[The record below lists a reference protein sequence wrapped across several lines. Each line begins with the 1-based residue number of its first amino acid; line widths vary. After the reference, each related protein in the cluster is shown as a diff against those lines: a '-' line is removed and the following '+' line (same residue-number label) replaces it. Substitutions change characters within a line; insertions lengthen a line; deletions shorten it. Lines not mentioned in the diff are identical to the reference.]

1 MTAGYPISVGSRRR
15 RTTAFI
21 HGRDSWLRRVDWVLL
36 AATAALIVLGTL
48 LVYSA
53 TRQKMIDAG
62 VDPQSYLKKHLLNI
76 GIGLAL
82 GVMTSLFDYRALRAY
97 APIVYLGSL
106 VGLVLV
112 LSPLGSNVNGA
123 QAWIQLPAGFSIQP
137 SELAKVALVVSLA
150 MLLAERKDAEREPG
164 NVDIVLALVV
174 AAVPMALI
182 MLQPDLGTTAVMAA
196 IVLGVLAVAGVSTRW
211 MVGLVAAGALA
222 ATVAVLSG
230 FLSTY
235 QVDRL
240 AAFANPQLDPQGF
253 GYNVN
258 QSLITVGS
266 GGLTGQGLFHGTQTN
281 GLFVP
286 EQQTDF
292 VFTVA
297 GEELGFVGSALIVVL
312 VGLVLWRGLR
322 IAARADDM
330 FGRLVAVGIVCWFTF
345 QAFENIGMTLG
356 IMPVTGVP
364 LPLISYGG
372 SSMFANLMAIG
383 LLENVH
389 LRRSLN

>member
-1 MTAGYPISVGSRRR
+1 
-15 RTTAFI
+15 
-21 HGRDSWLRRVDWVLL
+21 
-36 AATAALIVLGTL
+36 
-48 LVYSA
+48 
-53 TRQKMIDAG
+53 
-62 VDPQSYLKKHLLNI
+62 
-76 GIGLAL
+76 
-82 GVMTSLFDYRALRAY
+82 
-97 APIVYLGSL
+97 
-106 VGLVLV
+106 
-112 LSPLGSNVNGA
+112 
-123 QAWIQLPAGFSIQP
+123 
-137 SELAKVALVVSLA
+137 
-150 MLLAERKDAEREPG
+150 
-164 NVDIVLALVV
+164 V

-211 MVGLVAAGALA
+211 MVGLVAAGVVA
-222 ATVAVLSG
+222 ATVAVRSG

-266 GGLTGQGLFHGTQTN
+266 GGLTGQGLFHGSQTN

-297 GEELGFVGSALIVVL
+297 GEELGFIGSALIVLL

-389 LRRSLN
+389 LRRSLR

>member
-1 MTAGYPISVGSRRR
+1 MTAGYSVSVGSSRRR
-15 RTTAFI
+15 STSFVR
-21 HGRDSWLRRVDWVLL
+21 GRDSWLRRIDWVLL
-36 AATAALIVLGTL
+36 AATAALLVLGTL

-53 TRQKMIDAG
+53 TRQKMLDAG
-62 VDPQSYLKKHLLNI
+62 LDPQSYLKKHLINI
-76 GIGLAL
+76 AIGAAL
-82 GVMTSLFDYRALRAY
+82 GLMTALFDYRALRAY
-97 APIVYLGSL
+97 APIVYVGSL
-106 VGLVLV
+106 LGLVAV
-112 LSPLGSNVNGA
+112 LFIGTDVNGA
-123 QAWIQLPAGFSIQP
+123 KAWIELPAGFAIQP

-150 MLLAERKDAEREPG
+150 MLLAERRDAEREPG
-164 NVDIVLALVV
+164 NVDIVLALAV
-174 AAVPMALI
+174 AAVPMALV
-182 MLQPDLGTTAVMAA
+182 MLQPDLGTMVVMAA
-196 IVLGVLAVAGVSTRW
+196 IVVGVLAVAGVSTRW
-211 MVGLVAAGALA
+211 MVGLIGVGVV
-222 ATVAVLSG
+222 ATVAALSLGVLSR
-230 FLSTY
+230 Y

-240 AAFANPQLDPQGF
+240 AAFANPTLDPQGV

-258 QSLITVGS
+258 QSPITVGS
-266 GGLTGQGLFHGTQTN
+266 GGLTGQGLFHGSQTN

-297 GEELGFVGSALIVVL
+297 GEELGFVGSALIVLL
-312 VGLVLWRGLR
+312 VGLILWRGLR

-364 LPLISYGG
+364 LPLVSYGG

>member
-1 MTAGYPISVGSRRR
+1 VTAGYPLSPGSRRR
-15 RTTAFI
+15 SIAFAR
-21 HGRDSWLRRVDWVLL
+21 GRDSWLRRIDWVLL

-53 TRQKMIDAG
+53 TRAKMLDVGA
-62 VDPQSYLKKHLLNI
+62 DPQAYLKKHVLTIAI
-76 GIGLAL
+76 GIAL
-82 GVMTSLFDYRALRAY
+82 GIMTASFDYRALRAY
-97 APIVYLGSL
+97 APIVYVASL
-106 VGLVLV
+106 VGLVAV
-112 LSPLGSNVNGA
+112 LALGSSRNGA
-123 QAWIQLPAGFSIQP
+123 QAWIALPAGFTLQP

-164 NVDIVLALVV
+164 NVDIALALVV
-174 AAVPMALI
+174 AAIPMALI

-196 IVLGVLAVAGVSTRW
+196 IVLGVLAVAGVSTKW
-211 MVGLVAAGALA
+211 MAGLIAVGVAGI
-222 ATVAVLSG
+222 TFAVMSG
-230 FLSTY
+230 FLSSY

-240 AAFANPQLDPQGF
+240 KAFTDPQLDPQGF
-253 GYNVN
+253 GYNIN

-297 GEELGFVGSALIVVL
+297 GAELGFIGSALLVIL
-312 VGLVLWRGLR
+312 VGIVLWRGLR

-330 FGRLVAVGIVCWFTF
+330 FGRLVAVGVVCWFTF

-389 LRRSLN
+389 LRRSLT

>member
-1 MTAGYPISVGSRRR
+1 MTAGYPLSPGSRRR
-15 RTTAFI
+15 SITFLR
-21 HGRDSWLRRVDWVLL
+21 GRDTWLRRIDWVLL

-53 TRQKMIDAG
+53 TRAKMLDVGA
-62 VDPQSYLKKHLLNI
+62 DPQAYLKKHLLTVVI
-76 GIGLAL
+76 GVAL
-82 GVMTSLFDYRALRAY
+82 GIMTASFDYRALRAY
-97 APIVYLGSL
+97 APIVYVASL
-106 VGLVLV
+106 VGLVAV
-112 LSPLGSNVNGA
+112 LALGSSRNGA
-123 QAWIQLPAGFSIQP
+123 QAWIALPAGFTLQP
-137 SELAKVALVVSLA
+137 SELAKIALVVSLA

-174 AAVPMALI
+174 AAIPMALI

-196 IVLGVLAVAGVSTRW
+196 IVLGVLAVAGVSTKW
-211 MVGLVAAGALA
+211 MGGLIALGVVGITIAI
-222 ATVAVLSG
+222 TSG

-240 AAFANPQLDPQGF
+240 KAFTDPQLDPQGF
-253 GYNVN
+253 GYNIN

-297 GEELGFVGSALIVVL
+297 GEELGFIGSALLVIL
-312 VGLVLWRGLR
+312 VGVVLWRGLR

-330 FGRLVAVGIVCWFTF
+330 FGRLVAVGVVCWFTF

-389 LRRSLN
+389 LRRSLA

>member
-1 MTAGYPISVGSRRR
+1 MTAGYPASIGTRRR
-15 RTTAFI
+15 STALLR
-21 HGRDSWLRRVDWVLL
+21 GRDSLLRRIDWVLL

-53 TRQKMIDAG
+53 TRAKMLDVGA
-62 VDPQSYLKKHLLNI
+62 DPQAYLKKHVLTIAI
-76 GIGLAL
+76 GVAL
-82 GVMTSLFDYRALRAY
+82 GVMTASFDYRALRAY
-97 APIVYLGSL
+97 APIVYVASL
-106 VGLVLV
+106 VGLVAV
-112 LSPLGSNVNGA
+112 LALGSSRNGA
-123 QAWIQLPAGFSIQP
+123 QAWIALPAGFTLQP

-174 AAVPMALI
+174 AAIPMALI

-211 MVGLVAAGALA
+211 MAGLIALGIAGVTLA
-222 ATVAVLSG
+222 ITSG

-240 AAFANPQLDPQGF
+240 KAFTDPQLDPQGF
-253 GYNVN
+253 GYNIN

-297 GEELGFVGSALIVVL
+297 GEELGFVGSALLVIL

>member
-1 MTAGYPISVGSRRR
+1 VTAGYPISAGSARR
-15 RTTAFI
+15 RTTAFVR
-21 HGRDSWLRRVDWVLL
+21 GRDSWLRRIDWVLL
-36 AATAALIVLGTL
+36 AATGALMVIGTL

-53 TRQKMIDAG
+53 TRAKMLEVGA
-62 VDPQSYLKKHLLNI
+62 DPQAYLKKHLLTIAI
-76 GIGLAL
+76 GIAL
-82 GVMTSLFDYRALRAY
+82 GIMTASFDYRALRAY
-97 APIVYLGSL
+97 APIVYVASL
-106 VGLVLV
+106 VGLVAV
-112 LSPLGSNVNGA
+112 LALGSSRNGA
-123 QAWIQLPAGFSIQP
+123 QAWIALPAGFTLQP

-164 NVDIVLALVV
+164 NVDIALALVV
-174 AAVPMALI
+174 AAIPMALI

-196 IVLGVLAVAGVSTRW
+196 IVLGVLAVAGVSSKW
-211 MVGLVAAGALA
+211 MAGLIAAGLVAATIAI
-222 ATVAVLSG
+222 TSG

-240 AAFANPQLDPQGF
+240 KAFTDPQLDPQGF
-253 GYNVN
+253 GYNIN

-312 VGLVLWRGLR
+312 VGVILWRGLR